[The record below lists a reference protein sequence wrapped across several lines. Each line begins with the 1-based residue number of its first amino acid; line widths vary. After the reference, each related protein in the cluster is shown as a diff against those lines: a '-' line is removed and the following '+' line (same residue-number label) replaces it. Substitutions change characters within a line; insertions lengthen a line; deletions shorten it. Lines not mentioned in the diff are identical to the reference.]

1 MATGGFVSHASSFRE
16 KSMQGLVK
24 PNAASAARKSG
35 NPIGVL
41 LANVAMLAVLYRFDD
56 EAANIQAVASR
67 TTGDPGALR
76 VANALLHVF
85 RGDSAEA
92 VDILAAI
99 DGVSKT
105 HLHADLGR
113 AVLAYALRE
122 LGEPSW
128 RKICAEVLMKSRH
141 EGARLLCLEQ
151 IRLAKEAY

>member
-1 MATGGFVSHASSFRE
+1 MRIDRLISRNTSFRD
-16 KSMQGLVK
+16 KGKQSRGG
-24 PNAASAARKSG
+24 ASANAWKSG
-35 NPIGVL
+35 NPIGAL
-41 LANVAMLAVLYRFDD
+41 LANIAMLAVLYRFDD

-67 TTGDPGALR
+67 TTGDPGAFR
-76 VANALLHVF
+76 VANALLHIF

-99 DGVSKT
+99 DGVSKNQIHT
-105 HLHADLGR
+105 DLGR

-128 RKICAEVLMKSRH
+128 RKICSEVLAKSRH

-151 IRLAKEAY
+151 IRLAKEAC